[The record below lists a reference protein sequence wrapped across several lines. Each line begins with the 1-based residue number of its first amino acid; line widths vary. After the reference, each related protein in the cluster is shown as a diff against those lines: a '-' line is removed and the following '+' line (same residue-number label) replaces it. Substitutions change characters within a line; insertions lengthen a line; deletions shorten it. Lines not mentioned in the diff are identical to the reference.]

1 MQSREE
7 SDKSLF
13 QTSFFDLLSPI
24 TILEDFFT
32 IFDQSS
38 SMLMLNSWINLN
50 LWKAEKGNKLPK
62 GPPTFLNHSA
72 SLELSSL
79 TDKLFLPPPPPLPTC
94 WLLIITSQQS
104 EQHIFHLCG
113 AHSNYEAFSGLRSI
127 FKFVFEKKVMIKGRK
142 VLSNFDDAKS
152 MS

>member
-13 QTSFFDLLSPI
+13 QTSFFDLLSTI

-50 LWKAEKGNKLPK
+50 LWKAEKGNKVPQ

-79 TDKLFLPPPPPLPTC
+79 TDKLFLPPPPLPTC

-113 AHSNYEAFSGLRSI
+113 AHFKLLGIFRLAFLI
-127 FKFVFEKKVMIKGRK
+127 QVCFLKKKVTIKGWE
-142 VLSNFDDAKS
+142 VLSNFDDAK
-152 MS
+152 

>member
-13 QTSFFDLLSPI
+13 QTSFFDLLSTI

-38 SMLMLNSWINLN
+38 SMLMLNSWINFN
-50 LWKAEKGNKLPK
+50 LWKAEKGNKIPK

-79 TDKLFLPPPPPLPTC
+79 TDKLFLPPPLPTC

-113 AHSNYEAFSGLRSI
+113 AHFKLLGIFRLAFLIQVCFFKKKRSRSRA
-127 FKFVFEKKVMIKGRK
+127 G
-142 VLSNFDDAKS
+142 KS
-152 MS
+152 FPILTTPS

>member
-1 MQSREE
+1 MHSTEE

-13 QTSFFDLLSPI
+13 QTSFFDLLSTI

-38 SMLMLNSWINLN
+38 SMLMLNSWINFN
-50 LWKAEKGNKLPK
+50 LWKAEKGNKVPK
-62 GPPTFLNHSA
+62 GAPTFLNHSA

-79 TDKLFLPPPPPLPTC
+79 TDKLFLPPPLPTC

-113 AHSNYEAFSGLRSI
+113 AHFKLLGIFRLAFLI
-127 FKFVFEKKVMIKGRK
+127 QVCF
-142 VLSNFDDAKS
+142 
-152 MS
+152 

>member
-1 MQSREE
+1 
-7 SDKSLF
+7 
-13 QTSFFDLLSPI
+13 
-24 TILEDFFT
+24 
-32 IFDQSS
+32 
-38 SMLMLNSWINLN
+38 MLNSWINLK
-50 LWKAEKGNKLPK
+50 LWKAEKGNKVPQ

-113 AHSNYEAFSGLRSI
+113 AHFKLLGILRLDI
-127 FKFVFEKKVMIKGRK
+127 HIQVCLKKVQIKGRE
-142 VLSNFDDAKS
+142 VLSNFDDAKL
-152 MS
+152 MF